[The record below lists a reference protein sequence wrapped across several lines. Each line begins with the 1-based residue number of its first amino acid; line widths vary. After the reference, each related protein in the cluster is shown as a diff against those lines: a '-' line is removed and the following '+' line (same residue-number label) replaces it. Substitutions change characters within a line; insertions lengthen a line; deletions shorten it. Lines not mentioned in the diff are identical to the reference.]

1 MVKRII
7 VPNCRRL
14 GAGGGA
20 VETGDWGRGTG
31 DGSIAACGASQ
42 GVRRGSDRQFSAK
55 RAIEIPRF
63 RWYANNMNT
72 IRYVYWQ
79 DEDMWLGYLEEFPDY
94 MTQGVNLEELQE
106 NLRDI
111 YDDLIG
117 GKIPG
122 VRHVAEL
129 TIA

>member
-1 MVKRII
+1 
-7 VPNCRRL
+7 
-14 GAGGGA
+14 
-20 VETGDWGRGTG
+20 
-31 DGSIAACGASQ
+31 
-42 GVRRGSDRQFSAK
+42 
-55 RAIEIPRF
+55 
-63 RWYANNMNT
+63 
-72 IRYVYWQ
+72 
-79 DEDMWLGYLEEFPDY
+79 MWLGYLEEFPDY